1 MHSLQDA
8 NQNLEE
14 KVRLRTHELEKINSE
29 LSILNLEKK
38 RYIGIIDAIFNSI
51 PGMIYLYDDE
61 GKLARWNK
69 KHEIITGYTAEE
81 LSQMHLLDWYKGDL
95 VSQSAVSEA
104 VKTTMLTGYGEVEA
118 NLQKKDGTVIPM
130 YFTACPL
137 TINDK
142 QFFTGIGIDIT
153 DRKQAEERL
162 VLFNNQL
169 KELNATKDKL
179 FSIIAHDLKSPFNS
193 ILGFS
198 DLLLENIRN
207 YDIDKTETYISN
219 INLTSKHI
227 LVLLE
232 NLLDWAKTQTG
243 LIVFK
248 PKRQDLKAI
257 VQDIIDMLDSTAKI
271 KNISLNIS
279 AVSNMDVYAD
289 PNMLHTILRNLISNA
304 IKFTKSGGN
313 IDIIA
318 ISEQDHVKISVIDNG
333 VGMNEETLNK
343 IFGIETN
350 FTSNG
355 TANEKGTGLGL
366 ILCKEF
372 VEKHGGKIWVESEL
386 GKGSRF
392 IFTLPNS

>member
-1 MHSLQDA
+1 M
-8 NQNLEE
+8 
-14 KVRLRTHELEKINSE
+14 
-29 LSILNLEKK
+29 
-38 RYIGIIDAIFNSI
+38 
-51 PGMIYLYDDE
+51 
-61 GKLARWNK
+61 
-69 KHEIITGYTAEE
+69 
-81 LSQMHLLDWYKGDL
+81 
-95 VSQSAVSEA
+95 
-104 VKTTMLTGYGEVEA
+104 
-118 NLQKKDGTVIPM
+118 QKKDGTVIPM